1 MQRRQ
6 GAFGHIFSLGPK
18 VGATMLMGRLIRVFL
33 SQLVTWNGCRTAEA
47 ASTEEEFGLFKVGP
61 CVPKVIQLGWSAPS
75 RSKSMANRSRKVLLV
90 ASHWPNCNRRTLFK
104 LLFVSETSISTL
116 GNT

>member
-6 GAFGHIFSLGPK
+6 GAFGHVSTLGPK

-33 SQLVTWNGCRTAEA
+33 SQLATRNGSRTAEA

-61 CVPKVIQLGWSAPS
+61 CVPKVIQLGWSAHS
-75 RSKSMANRSRKVLLV
+75 RSKSMANRSRKMLLV
-90 ASHWPNCNRRTLFK
+90 ASHWLNYN
-104 LLFVSETSISTL
+104 
-116 GNT
+116 G